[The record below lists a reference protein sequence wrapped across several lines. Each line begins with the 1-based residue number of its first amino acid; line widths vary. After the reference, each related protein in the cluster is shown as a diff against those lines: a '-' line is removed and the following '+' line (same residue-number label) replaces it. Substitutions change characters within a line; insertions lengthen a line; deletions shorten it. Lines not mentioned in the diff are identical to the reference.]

1 MEGTDRFS
9 SSEGLALLRRGLLA
23 PPEVGPV
30 VVQAS
35 PVTSLTVVVAVD
47 VGKTEFAFSVTDVTR
62 TSLLKPRTGCPMTGS
77 SLARVVA
84 DIEQALPVDAV
95 VKVGIEAAGHYHRPL
110 LNARWP
116 VGWEVLE
123 LNPGHV
129 TEQRRVLGKRT
140 IKTDVVD
147 LQAMTELLLAGRG
160 QPVRDR
166 SLVLGELTAWSAHRT
181 GRVVLRTA
189 TKNQLLGQLDRT
201 FPGLTLA
208 LPDVL
213 ATRVGRLVAAEFA
226 DPARLAALGSG
237 RFVRFGATRGLRIR
251 KPVADRLVQA
261 ARDALPT
268 ADAAVARAVLAAD
281 LALLVDLDA
290 QVERATEQLARL
302 LPLSPF
308 APLLTVPGWGVVR
321 AGNYGGSLGDP
332 ARFENHRQVYRTA
345 GLNPIQYESAG
356 KRRDS
361 VISREGSVELR
372 RALIDLGVGLW
383 LNDPAAKIHGSQLRA
398 RGKKGLVIACAM
410 AHRANRIAFALVRD
424 QSAYDASRWIR
435 ED

>member
-1 MEGTDRFS
+1 M
-9 SSEGLALLRRGLLA
+9 
-23 PPEVGPV
+23 
-30 VVQAS
+30 VVQAAR
-35 PVTSLTVVVAVD
+35 VTSSTVVVAVD
-47 VGKTEFAFSVTDVTR
+47 VGKTEFAFSVADVSR
-62 TSLLKPRTGCPMTGS
+62 TPLLKPRTGCPMTGP
-77 SLARVVA
+77 SLAQVIA
-84 DIEQALPVDAV
+84 DISRVLPADAV

-110 LNARWP
+110 LTAGAWP
-116 VGWEVLE
+116 SGWEVVE

-140 IKTDVVD
+140 IKTDVID

-181 GRVVLRTA
+181 GRVALRTA

-208 LPDVL
+208 LPNVL
-213 ATRVGRLVAAEFA
+213 ATKVGRLVAAEFA
-226 DPARLAALGSG
+226 DPARLAALGST
-237 RFVRFGATRGLRIR
+237 RFIRFGATRGLQIR
-251 KPVADRLVQA
+251 KSVADRLVQA

-281 LALLVDLDA
+281 LALLVDLDT
-290 QVERATEQLARL
+290 QVDQATEHLARL
-302 LPLSPF
+302 LPVSPF
-308 APLLTVPGWGVVR
+308 APLLTVPGWGPVR
-321 AGNYGGSLGDP
+321 AGNYGGALGDP
-332 ARFENHRQVYRTA
+332 ARFDNHRQVYRTA

-372 RALIDLGVGLW
+372 RALIDLGIGLW
-383 LNDPAAKIHGSQLRA
+383 LNDPAAKVYGSQLRA
-398 RGKKGLVIACAM
+398 RGKHGMVITCAM
-410 AHRANRIAFALVRD
+410 ANRANKIAFALVRD
-424 QSAYDASRWIR
+424 QATYDPSRWPQ

>member
-1 MEGTDRFS
+1 M
-9 SSEGLALLRRGLLA
+9 
-23 PPEVGPV
+23 
-30 VVQAS
+30 VVQAA
-35 PVTSLTVVVAVD
+35 PVTASTIVVAVD
-47 VGKTEFAFSVTDVTR
+47 VGKNEFAVSVTDAAR
-62 TSLLKPRTGCPMTGS
+62 TVLLKPRLGCPMTAPA
-77 SLARVVA
+77 LQQVVA
-84 DIEQALPVDAV
+84 DVEGLLPPQAR

-110 LNARWP
+110 LSPRSWP
-116 VGWEVLE
+116 PGWELLE

-140 IKTDVVD
+140 IKTDAID

-160 QPVRDR
+160 LPVRSQDA
-166 SLVLGELTAWSAHRT
+166 VLTELTAWSVHRT
-181 GRVVLRTA
+181 SRVALRTS

-213 ATRVGRLVAAEFA
+213 ATKVGRLVAAEFA
-226 DPARLAALGSG
+226 DPARLAALGSS
-237 RFVRFGATRGLRIR
+237 RFIRFGATRGLQIR
-251 KPVADRLVQA
+251 RPVADRLVDA
-261 ARDALPT
+261 ARNALPMP
-268 ADAAVARAVLAAD
+268 DAAVARAVLAAD
-281 LALLVDLDA
+281 LTLLADLDA
-290 QVERATEQLARL
+290 QIDAATAQLTRL
-302 LPLSPF
+302 VPLSPF
-308 APLLTVPGWGVVR
+308 RPLLSVKGWGTVR
-321 AGNYGGSLGDP
+321 AGNYGGALGDP
-332 ARFENHRQVYRTA
+332 TRFSTSRQVYRTA

-383 LNDPAAKIHGSQLRA
+383 LNDPAAKQHAAALRT

-424 QSAYDASRWIR
+424 QTSYDPSRWS
-435 ED
+435 